1 MINMHDDDNTQARAQ
16 ELEAAVAD
24 RLMEA
29 MALLVR
35 LQPAIQP
42 DAAGRIAAAMKAGEV
57 ELQVRV
63 GLAPH
68 IRLVT
73 IDGAGS
79 ETLLLR
85 RLDLVPA
92 GPSATAH

>member
-1 MINMHDDDNTQARAQ
+1 MINMHDDDNTQARAL
-16 ELEAAVAD
+16 ELESTVAD

-63 GLAPH
+63 GPH
-68 IRLVT
+68 PSVRLVT
-73 IDGAGS
+73 IDAAGGES
-79 ETLLLR
+79 VLLR
-85 RLDLVPA
+85 RLELAPLA
-92 GPSATAH
+92 GTAH